1 MRKEKPSSSIYTSL
15 GIHLSIYTINNN
27 LKTGS
32 NMSFSL
38 KTRLLICSLSA
49 IAIMAIS
56 LVVISNYK
64 VSHDAL
70 NNAKLE
76 VQRLGTTY
84 ADSVSDWISD
94 KKNVLSAL
102 KKPLQNTTADNITL
116 AIQQAHESGSFSLTY
131 YGTAE
136 GQMYRQDPSLNRAG
150 YAPRERPWFQLASQQ
165 GKLSMTAPYLS
176 ATQQVMVVTMAEPV
190 YQNSQLIGVVGADL
204 SLKQLVDEIINMD
217 IPGNGYAVLINSDG
231 FIVAHPDP
239 SLWQKNINS
248 ISPTLSGE
256 YITSLESSNSIN
268 EISIVG
274 EERLIYAIKIKNTD
288 WSLVYVMNP
297 EIIFKHSTQLIFQ
310 QALIAVVLLF
320 SFSAILILLF
330 KHQFKDL
337 ERVSKALNEIA
348 AGEADLTVNIT
359 TKNKHD
365 EIGKLASGFNLFVA
379 RLHAMVN
386 RLTVITHDLTEQSSS
401 TLNSATNNSIAIST
415 QQDEITMVATAVTEM
430 ASATQEIAAH
440 AEQTANTAQSA
451 VTLCAKG
458 QHQVH
463 QSQNSIRE
471 LAREV
476 SSASDIISEL
486 NHNAHAISSILAT
499 ITGIAEQTNLL
510 ALNAAIEAARAGE
523 QGRGFAVVADE
534 VRVLSQRTHS
544 STQEIQNMIETLQ
557 HTTSRAVST
566 MATSHSLATTSVTD
580 ADSASESLQQIGSA
594 IAGISD
600 MASHIATAAEE
611 QTSVTAEINTNTESI
626 REVSTVLSQESQY
639 SSTQAKHLATLTQ
652 QLKSEI
658 QQFKL

>member
-1 MRKEKPSSSIYTSL
+1 
-15 GIHLSIYTINNN
+15 
-27 LKTGS
+27 
-32 NMSFSL
+32 
-38 KTRLLICSLSA
+38 
-49 IAIMAIS
+49 
-56 LVVISNYK
+56 
-64 VSHDAL
+64 
-70 NNAKLE
+70 
-76 VQRLGTTY
+76 
-84 ADSVSDWISD
+84 
-94 KKNVLSAL
+94 
-102 KKPLQNTTADNITL
+102 
-116 AIQQAHESGSFSLTY
+116 
-131 YGTAE
+131 
-136 GQMYRQDPSLNRAG
+136 
-150 YAPRERPWFQLASQQ
+150 
-165 GKLSMTAPYLS
+165 
-176 ATQQVMVVTMAEPV
+176 
-190 YQNSQLIGVVGADL
+190 
-204 SLKQLVDEIINMD
+204 
-217 IPGNGYAVLINSDG
+217 
-231 FIVAHPDP
+231 
-239 SLWQKNINS
+239 
-248 ISPTLSGE
+248 
-256 YITSLESSNSIN
+256 
-268 EISIVG
+268 
-274 EERLIYAIKIKNTD
+274 
-288 WSLVYVMNP
+288 
-297 EIIFKHSTQLIFQ
+297 
-310 QALIAVVLLF
+310 
-320 SFSAILILLF
+320 
-330 KHQFKDL
+330 HQFKDL